1 VLTVFVNVVLPVF
14 LVAGMGFVVQ
24 RTLRPSI
31 TALNQ
36 TALYIMFPCLLFTSL
51 IKVDLHSET
60 PLRILAFTVLLAA
73 LSIVMAIAIGRVSG
87 LDRVTTSAMA
97 LTVAFP
103 NLGNYGLPVVLLAFG
118 QDGLTIAL
126 VVIALQSL
134 YGTTLAILI
143 ASSGND
149 ASFLSAIRQVLRLPT
164 IYALI
169 AALIVN
175 LGQLPVP
182 AFVLSALAIPAQAA
196 IPLMVI
202 VLGMQLA
209 GTRGIEAPRLVGTA
223 TFARLVLG
231 PVIGVGLALLLGLE
245 GLTRDVMIVGAAM
258 PTAVFTTIIAT
269 QFNTRPRLV
278 SDVVIATTVASVV
291 TVTVVLALLTGKV
304 SLI

>member
-31 TALNQ
+31 VALNQ
-36 TALYIMFPCLLFTSL
+36 TALYVMFPCLLFTSL
-51 IKVDLHSET
+51 IEVDLRSET

-73 LSIVMAIAIGRVSG
+73 VSIVMAAAIGRVSG
-87 LDRVTTSAMA
+87 LDRVTTSALM
-97 LTVAFP
+97 LTIAFP

-118 QDGLTIAL
+118 QEGLTIAL

-149 ASFLSAIRQVLRLPT
+149 ASFLGAIRQVLRLPT

-182 AFVLSALAIPAQAA
+182 AFILSALAIPAQAA

-209 GTRGIEAPRLVGTA
+209 GTKGIESPRLVGTA

-231 PVIGVGLALLLGLE
+231 PVIGVGLALLLGVE
-245 GLTRDVMIVGAAM
+245 GMTRDVLIVGAAM
-258 PTAVFTTIIAT
+258 PTAVFTIIIAT
-269 QFNTRPRLV
+269 QFSARPRLV
-278 SDVVIATTVASVV
+278 TDVVIATTLASVI

>member
-1 VLTVFVNVVLPVF
+1 MLTVFVNVVLPVF

-31 TALNQ
+31 VALNQ

-73 LSIVMAIAIGRVSG
+73 SSILLVAVVARVSG
-87 LDRVTTSAMA
+87 LDRVTTSALM

-118 QDGLTIAL
+118 QEGLTLAL

-134 YGTTLAILI
+134 YGTTLAIVI

-149 ASFLSAIRQVLRLPT
+149 ASFLGAIRQVLRLPT

-182 AFVLSALAIPAQAA
+182 AFIMSALAIPAQAA

-209 GTRGIEAPRLVGTA
+209 GTRGIEAPRLVGAA
-223 TFARLVLG
+223 TLARLVLG
-231 PVIGVGLALLLGLE
+231 PAIGVGLALLLGLE
-245 GLTRDVMIVGAAM
+245 GLTRDVLIVGAAM
-258 PTAVFTTIIAT
+258 PTAVFTIIIAT
-269 QFNTRPRLV
+269 QFNSRPRLV
-278 SDVVIATTVASVV
+278 TDAVIATTVASVV
-291 TVTVVLALLTGKV
+291 TVTVVLALITGKV
-304 SLI
+304 SLV